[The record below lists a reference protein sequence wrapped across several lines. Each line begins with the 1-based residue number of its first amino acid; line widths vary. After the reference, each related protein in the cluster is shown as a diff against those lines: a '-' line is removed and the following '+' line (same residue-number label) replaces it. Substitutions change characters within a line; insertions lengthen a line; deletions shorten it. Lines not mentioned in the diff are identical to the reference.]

1 MKLPH
6 FVPEVKIVAQ
16 QVFNQ
21 SVLVAKMYS
30 MDIQDATSK
39 QELRAFRLQWIHLRF
54 RLNSEYLQFQYQIY
68 LSSIKN
74 SRCSS

>member
-39 QELRAFRLQWIHLRF
+39 QELRAFRLQ
-54 RLNSEYLQFQYQIY
+54 
-68 LSSIKN
+68 
-74 SRCSS
+74 